1 MFGCHPS
8 GAAMTP
14 ARRPTEGGATTISP
28 SVLMRV
34 LSAAVF
40 LAALAFL
47 GFLIENV
54 RSQPPRDWTGF
65 AFVVLATLTLAFL
78 TGRTLFLRVDVDR
91 DGITV
96 RRLFSTTRVRRA
108 DVAGYRHQA
117 AAATRATDMV
127 IETRAGDRVVV
138 PDAVRRRVE
147 RETWLAETPN
157 LHAEARKQEKKARER
172 DSRWGKDAETRRA
185 KAGRWETRCVILNVV
200 AGVLCFAAWLPDDMS
215 GRGYWTLLMGIAAL
229 PPIGVMVCWFTYG
242 GVDLLC
248 RSGQGQLT
256 VGVLMLSPLMLAWR
270 ALDWTV
276 LDAWQVWLI
285 ALVSAIPISNVLD
298 RMTRIDERESG
309 ARWLAFFGLS
319 TLWIGGGLVLTNV
332 RYDRTPPATF
342 EATVTSSEDR
352 SAYRGRRGHLLGKS
366 FARVHLGPWALDKDG
381 TTLRSMYGTPRG
393 ERCTVNVHRGTLRFR
408 WIDLGSCVDP
418 NAVPGQPI
426 TKDLFKRVSV
436 L

>member
-1 MFGCHPS
+1 
-8 GAAMTP
+8 MTS

-28 SVLMRV
+28 SVLMRI

-96 RRLFSTTRVRRA
+96 RRLFSTTHVRRA

-127 IETRAGDRVVV
+127 IE
-138 PDAVRRRVE
+138 
-147 RETWLAETPN
+147 
-157 LHAEARKQEKKARER
+157 
-172 DSRWGKDAETRRA
+172 RA

>member
-1 MFGCHPS
+1 LFGCHPS

-28 SVLMRV
+28 SVLMRI

-96 RRLFSTTRVRRA
+96 RRLFSTTHVRRA

-127 IETRAGDRVVV
+127 IE
-138 PDAVRRRVE
+138 
-147 RETWLAETPN
+147 
-157 LHAEARKQEKKARER
+157 
-172 DSRWGKDAETRRA
+172 RA

-285 ALVSAIPISNVLD
+285 ALVSAIPISNVLN

>member
-28 SVLMRV
+28 SVLMRI

-96 RRLFSTTRVRRA
+96 RRLFSTTHVRRA

-127 IETRAGDRVVV
+127 IE
-138 PDAVRRRVE
+138 
-147 RETWLAETPN
+147 
-157 LHAEARKQEKKARER
+157 
-172 DSRWGKDAETRRA
+172 RA

>member
-8 GAAMTP
+8 GAAMTS

-28 SVLMRV
+28 SVLMRI

-65 AFVVLATLTLAFL
+65 AFVVLATLTLTFL

-96 RRLFSTTRVRRA
+96 RRLFSTTHVRRA

-127 IETRAGDRVVV
+127 IE
-138 PDAVRRRVE
+138 
-147 RETWLAETPN
+147 
-157 LHAEARKQEKKARER
+157 
-172 DSRWGKDAETRRA
+172 RA

>member
-8 GAAMTP
+8 GAAMTS

-28 SVLMRV
+28 SVLMRI

-96 RRLFSTTRVRRA
+96 RRLFSTTHVRRA

-127 IETRAGDRVVV
+127 IE
-138 PDAVRRRVE
+138 
-147 RETWLAETPN
+147 
-157 LHAEARKQEKKARER
+157 
-172 DSRWGKDAETRRA
+172 RA